1 MRFDKEI
8 VALKLRRWEKYL
20 YNNPLPYWDDIPNV
34 GLYMEQAVGILK
46 EYLDFLPPEISGDSP
61 ITAAAI
67 NNCVRLKLMPGT
79 VNRKYY
85 RVHLAYLV
93 AIFSLRQALGVA
105 TVKKIVPTDV
115 SEEEFKAFYDH
126 YVDLY
131 SEQSLLFIDSVRKLG
146 EPILKKEENAEE
158 VTEDLIL
165 RSGIMAGFATLLAE
179 KMLVLDG
186 LDQSMPGIDLT
197 VPTRR
202 PRVRRRGTEALG
214 GEAPHEEAS
223 EAAPP
228 AKPEE
233 KMTRAEKRAEK
244 KRKKQEQ

>member
-1 MRFDKEI
+1 MRFDKE
-8 VALKLRRWEKYL
+8 VVSQKLRRWEKYL

-67 NNCVRLKLMPGT
+67 NNCVRLRLMPGT
-79 VNRKYY
+79 VKRKYY

-93 AIFSLRQALGVA
+93 TIFSLRQALDVS
-105 TVKKIVPTDV
+105 TVKKIVPMDITED
-115 SEEEFKAFYDH
+115 EFRLFYDH

-131 SEQSLLFIDSVRKLG
+131 SEQSQAFIDSVRAQA
-146 EPILKKEENAEE
+146 EPVLKKEDNYET

-165 RSGIMAGFATLLAE
+165 KAGIFAGFSTLFTE

-186 LDQSMPGIDLT
+186 LVSTMPGIDLT

-202 PRVRRRGTEALG
+202 PRQRPKRDIEP
-214 GEAPHEEAS
+214 EP
-223 EAAPP
+223 AAPVIAEP
-228 AKPEE
+228 PKPEE
-233 KMTRAEKRAEK
+233 KMTRAERRAEK
-244 KRKKQEQ
+244 KRKKQEQA